1 LFSKST
7 VLAFEKTPIL
17 FNEISLLTEIDKKY
31 TPKID
36 SQDYVLGSMW
46 KTILTGE
53 RERLIKSLKLT
64 F

>member
-1 LFSKST
+1 MKF
-7 VLAFEKTPIL
+7 
-17 FNEISLLTEIDKKY
+17 SLLTEIDKKY